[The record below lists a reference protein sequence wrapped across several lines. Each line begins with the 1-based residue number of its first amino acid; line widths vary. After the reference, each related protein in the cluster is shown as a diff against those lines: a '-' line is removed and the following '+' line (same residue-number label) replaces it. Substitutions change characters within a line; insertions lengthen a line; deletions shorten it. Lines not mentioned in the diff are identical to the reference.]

1 MTTAVEV
8 AVIISVGLL
17 LTAPANW
24 TVRGVLRMVRV
35 DQPAE
40 SNRAGRWIGILERL
54 IIYILVL
61 GGQAAAAGIVVAA
74 KSILRFP
81 EISSEPKQIA
91 PEYVLI
97 GSLASWL
104 VAFGAGVGVAGLL
117 GYLV

>member
-1 MTTAVEV
+1 MMDAAVIAATAV
-8 AVIISVGLL
+8 L

-24 TVRGVLRMVRV
+24 LVRLVLRLVRV
-35 DQPAE
+35 ESPAD

-54 IIYILVL
+54 LIFVLVVA
-61 GGQAAAAGIVVAA
+61 GQAAAAGIVVAA

-104 VAFGAGVGVAGLL
+104 LAFTAGAAVAGWM
-117 GYLV
+117 

>member
-1 MTTAVEV
+1 MIEV
-8 AVIISVGLL
+8 FTVVIVAIV

-24 TVRGVLRMVRV
+24 VVRGILRAVRAES
-35 DQPAE
+35 PAD

-54 IIYILVL
+54 LIYVLVL
-61 GGQAAAAGIVVAA
+61 VGQAAAAGIVVAA

-104 VAFGAGVGVAGLL
+104 IAFGAGVAVL
-117 GYLV
+117 GWLQ